1 MAGILALI
9 HDVYHIPVHDHL
21 LGIHLMLGQILHVD
35 LAEMLLELAA
45 LEVNEVHLEAGPGL
59 SGAFIKADLVDEL
72 VAYTAPCF
80 FGEGLGPAAVPLPE
94 APGSARRWKFK
105 SADFVGGD
113 LRMICRRN

>member
-1 MAGILALI
+1 MFASGMNNKNGKSL
-9 HDVYHIPVHDHL
+9 
-21 LGIHLMLGQILHVD
+21 
-35 LAEMLLELAA
+35 LAA
-45 LEVNEVHLEAGPGL
+45 IIAIAMVVCALAVVLPSDVSEGEVLA
-59 SGAFIKADLVDEL
+59 LVDEL